1 MSTARS
7 KKRRKNDN
15 TESISS
21 INECLSN
28 SMRSNKRQRGNL
40 SNKKRSF
47 SEMIDNKSEDES
59 NYKQSHTSSSNEE
72 HKQNVSHDNTNNM
85 KSDTEEPSYIK
96 RQKDGDE
103 TEEEEDEGK
112 ADVLDTSYENPNV
125 KILRISKVCT

>member
-1 MSTARS
+1 
-7 KKRRKNDN
+7 
-15 TESISS
+15 
-21 INECLSN
+21 
-28 SMRSNKRQRGNL
+28 
-40 SNKKRSF
+40 
-47 SEMIDNKSEDES
+47 MIDNKSEDES
-59 NYKQSHTSSSNEE
+59 NHKQSHTSSSNEE

-125 KILRISKVCT
+125 KILRISKVCA